1 MERMELARPR
11 EQGIAPGQVFKRQ
24 RRTLIRVAPAARR
37 NAGAPH
43 AVARLAWRLQRREP
57 QSGPSL
63 ASARSR
69 LHARTLASP
78 TNGRMPADQT
88 SGKEAATRPAL
99 PLAWQHAAASRRC
112 GVPGRDQAEEPR
124 VPRLRRA
131 DERSLATR
139 AGRVRDR
146 KCPTSMHVSVSTAS
160 GSHPIVAADRANDGV
175 SVTWR
180 WDAQTRSRDNSCT
193 PQYSHWVKISVCPP
207 SLRASRAGCARAAS

>member
-1 MERMELARPR
+1 MELARPR
-11 EQGIAPGQVFKRQ
+11 EQGIAPGQVFRRQ

-99 PLAWQHAAASRRC
+99 PLAWQHAAASRRWRARARSS
-112 GVPGRDQAEEPR
+112 GGAARSTPASSRRTISRD
-124 VPRLRRA
+124 
-131 DERSLATR
+131 
-139 AGRVRDR
+139 AGRKGPR
-146 KCPTSMHVSVSTAS
+146 SQVSVFDACFCLYS
-160 GSHPIVAADRANDGV
+160 IW
-175 SVTWR
+175 VTPHR
-180 WDAQTRSRDNSCT
+180 CGRQSE
-193 PQYSHWVKISVCPP
+193 
-207 SLRASRAGCARAAS
+207 